1 MYSGINFFSENC
13 SFRLKEKK
21 MITAWLTKIIQK
33 SSNKTGNITYIFC
46 DDAYL
51 ADLNKKYLNHKTLT
65 DIITFDYVEGNMIN
79 GDIFISIERVQENA
93 IKYKTSFKNELLR
106 VICHGVLHLIGFTD
120 KNNSEK
126 LVMRTKEQECL
137 NLYFNK

>member
-33 SSNKTGNITYIFC
+33 SSNTTGNITYNFC

-51 ADLNKKYLNHKTLT
+51 ADLNQKYLHHNTLT

-79 GDIFISIERVQENA
+79 GDIFISIERVQETA
-93 IKYKTSFKNELLR
+93 IKYKTPFKNELLR

-120 KNNSEK
+120 KNDTEK
-126 LVMRTKEQECL
+126 LVMRAKEQECL

>member
-1 MYSGINFFSENC
+1 
-13 SFRLKEKK
+13 
-21 MITAWLTKIIQK
+21 
-33 SSNKTGNITYIFC
+33 
-46 DDAYL
+46 
-51 ADLNKKYLNHKTLT
+51 
-65 DIITFDYVEGNMIN
+65 MIN

-137 NLYFNK
+137 NLYFKK

>member
-33 SSNKTGNITYIFC
+33 SSNKTGNITFIFC

-51 ADLNKKYLNHKTLT
+51 ADLNQKYLNHKTLT

-93 IKYKTSFKNELLR
+93 IKYKTPFKNELLR

-120 KNNSEK
+120 KNDTEK
-126 LVMRTKEQECL
+126 LVMRAKEQECL
-137 NLYFNK
+137 NLFFKK

>member
-1 MYSGINFFSENC
+1 
-13 SFRLKEKK
+13 

-33 SSNKTGNITYIFC
+33 SSNKTGNITFIFC

-93 IKYKTSFKNELLR
+93 IKYKTPFKNELLR

-120 KNNSEK
+120 KNDTEK
-126 LVMRTKEQECL
+126 LVMRAKEQECL
-137 NLYFNK
+137 NLYFKK

>member
-51 ADLNKKYLNHKTLT
+51 ADLNQKYLNHKTLT

-93 IKYKTSFKNELLR
+93 IKYKTPFKNELLR

-120 KNNSEK
+120 KNDTEK
-126 LVMRTKEQECL
+126 LVMRAKEQECL
-137 NLYFNK
+137 NLYFKK

>member
-33 SSNKTGNITYIFC
+33 SSNKTGNITFIFC

-93 IKYKTSFKNELLR
+93 IKYKTPFKNELLR
-106 VICHGVLHLIGFTD
+106 VICHGVLHLMGFTD
-120 KNNSEK
+120 KNDSEK
-126 LVMRTKEQECL
+126 LVMRAKEQECL
-137 NLYFNK
+137 NLYFKK

>member
-33 SSNKTGNITYIFC
+33 SSNKTGNITFIFC

-93 IKYKTSFKNELLR
+93 IKYKTPFKNELLR
-106 VICHGVLHLIGFTD
+106 VICHGVLHLMGFTD
-120 KNNSEK
+120 KNDSEK
-126 LVMRTKEQECL
+126 LVMRAKEQECL
-137 NLYFNK
+137 NLFFKK

>member
-33 SSNKTGNITYIFC
+33 SSNKTGNITFIFC

-93 IKYKTSFKNELLR
+93 IKYKTPFKNELLR

-120 KNNSEK
+120 KNDTEK
-126 LVMRTKEQECL
+126 LVMRAKEQECL
-137 NLYFNK
+137 NLYFKK

>member
-51 ADLNKKYLNHKTLT
+51 ADLNQKYLNHKTLT

-93 IKYKTSFKNELLR
+93 IKYKTPFKNELLR
-106 VICHGVLHLIGFTD
+106 VICHGVLHLMGFAD

-126 LVMRTKEQECL
+126 LVMRAKEQECL
-137 NLYFNK
+137 NLFFKK